1 MEVSMPTQIPVRPKK
16 SWAAASAAAVIYSL
30 LAAVM
35 IGATELAIVRAY
47 TVF

>member
-1 MEVSMPTQIPVRPKK
+1 MPTQIPVRPKI
-16 SWAAASAAAVIYSL
+16 SWKVATTAALVYSL

-35 IGATELAIVRAY
+35 ITVTELAIVWAY

>member
-1 MEVSMPTQIPVRPKK
+1 MPTQIPVQPKI
-16 SWAAASAAAVIYSL
+16 SWTVAATAALVYSL

-35 IGATELAIVRAY
+35 IPATELAIVLAY

>member
-1 MEVSMPTQIPVRPKK
+1 MPTQIPVQPKT
-16 SWAAASAAAVIYSL
+16 SWMVATTAALIYSL

-35 IGATELAIVRAY
+35 ISVTELAIVRAY

>member
-1 MEVSMPTQIPVRPKK
+1 MPTQIPVRPNI
-16 SWAAASAAAVIYSL
+16 SWKAATAAVLVYSL

-35 IGATELAIVRAY
+35 ITATELAIVWAY

>member
-1 MEVSMPTQIPVRPKK
+1 MEVSMPTQIPVQPKE
-16 SWAAASAAAVIYSL
+16 SWKAATIATLTYSL

-35 IGATELAIVRAY
+35 ISAIELAIVWAY